1 MKHRLG
7 RIAVLLDCDLG
18 HPPTRLALMLA
29 LAARRVY
36 DLAVRPPAVPWPL
49 VTVAMTRL

>member
-7 RIAVLLDCDLG
+7 RIAACSTATLG
-18 HPPTRLALMLA
+18 HPPTRGGGS
-29 LAARRVY
+29 RW
-36 DLAVRPPAVPWPL
+36 PAGKYTTSPSVPWRAP